1 MTECLQT
8 KKSNCKNCYKC
19 IRKCPIKSIKFSN
32 GQAQIIGDECI
43 LCGKC
48 YVTCPQ
54 EAKQIRNDTDKA
66 KELLKTKSSVYVSLA
81 PSFLANYHGKNLSD
95 MKIALKKLGFTDVF
109 ETAEGATTVKKQY
122 EKIIKERKQSVI
134 ISSCCHTVNTL
145 IERKYHDALKY
156 LAPVVTPMHAHSEL
170 LKKQHPN
177 SGVVFIGPCIS
188 KKAEADRYGVVDCVL
203 TFDELDM
210 WLESENIEIPE
221 GNKDEF
227 AGRTRIFPTTG
238 GVFES
243 MDKDSEYSYIAVDG
257 VEECMTALSEI
268 IKGNITKCFI
278 EMSAC
283 RGSCING
290 PIMRKNEH
298 TLLKDLLIVKGK
310 SGKTDHN
317 LEACGECCEFN
328 SAGSLNKMPGS
339 SAIEEILKKMG
350 KTTPDKELNCGS
362 CGYETC
368 RDKAV
373 AVLLG
378 KADLSMCLPFLKD
391 KAENFS
397 DTIINNTPNGIIV
410 LSEQL
415 EIQQLNRAAKKI
427 LNLPAKTDLN
437 GDPVVRILDPA
448 DYVIALGNEENVYD
462 NRKYL
467 AEYGKYVEETI
478 IYDKEYHIL
487 MIIMKDVSDEEKI
500 QSKKIEQSRTAIEIT
515 DKVVEKQMRIVQEIA
530 SLLGETT
537 AETKIALTKL
547 KETLSNE

>member
-8 KKSNCKNCYKC
+8 KKSNCQSCYKC
-19 IRKCPIKSIKFSN
+19 IRKCPIKSIKFSD
-32 GQAQIIGDECI
+32 GQAHIIGEECI
-43 LCGKC
+43 LCGEC

-54 EAKQIRNDTDKA
+54 GAKQIRNDTEKA
-66 KELLKTKSSVYVSLA
+66 RRLIAEKAEVYVSLA

-109 ETAEGATTVKKQY
+109 ETAEGAAAVKKQY
-122 EKIIKERKQSVI
+122 EKIINERKQSVI
-134 ISSCCHTVNTL
+134 ISSCCHTINTL
-145 IERKYHDALKY
+145 IEHKYKNALPY
-156 LAPVVTPMHAHSEL
+156 LAPVVTPMHAHCE
-170 LKKQHPN
+170 KIKANHPDC
-177 SGVVFIGPCIS
+177 GVVFIGPCIS
-188 KKAEADRYGVVDCVL
+188 KKSEADKYSAVDCVL
-203 TFDELDM
+203 TFDELNS

-221 GNKDEF
+221 GNKDDF
-227 AGRTRIFPTTG
+227 AARTRIFPTTG
-238 GVFES
+238 GIFGS

-268 IKGNITKCFI
+268 EKGNIVNCFI

-283 RGSCING
+283 KGSCING
-290 PIMRKNEH
+290 PVMRKNEH
-298 TLLKDLLIVKGK
+298 TVLKDLLIVKGK
-310 SGKTDHN
+310 SGSTDYSIPP
-317 LEACGECCEFN
+317 CGENREFN
-328 SAGSLNKMPGS
+328 AKASLKAMPGS
-339 SAIEEILKKMG
+339 AAIDEILKKMG
-350 KTTPDKELNCGS
+350 KTSPDKELNCGS
-362 CGYETC
+362 CGYDTC

-373 AVLLG
+373 AVFLG

-391 KAENFS
+391 KAESFS

-415 EIQQLNRAAKKI
+415 EIQQINRAAKKI
-427 LNLPAKTDLN
+427 LNLPSKTDLN

-448 DYVIALGNEENVYD
+448 DYIMTLGSEENVYD

-467 AEYGKYVEETI
+467 AEYGKYIDETI
-478 IYDKEYHIL
+478 IYDKEYHII
-487 MIIMKDVSDEEKI
+487 MIIMKDVSEEEKI
-500 QSKKIEQSRTAIEIT
+500 HSEKISQSRTAIEIT

-547 KETLSNE
+547 KETLSDE